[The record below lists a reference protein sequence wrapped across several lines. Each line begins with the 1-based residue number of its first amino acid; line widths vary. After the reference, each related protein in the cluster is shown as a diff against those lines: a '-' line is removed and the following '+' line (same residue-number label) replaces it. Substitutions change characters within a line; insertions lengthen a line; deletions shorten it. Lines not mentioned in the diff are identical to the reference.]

1 MRFRGRF
8 FIPFSFSIMRYFVT
22 SESVTAGHPDKVCD
36 QISDAILDA
45 CLAEDPDS
53 RVACETLVTTGTA
66 IVSGEITTKARVDYT
81 NLVRKTIC
89 DIGYDEQ
96 EACFDGKDIG
106 VHLLINTQSPDIAMG
121 VDTGGAGDQG
131 LMYGYATNETP
142 NYLPAPISFAHAL
155 SKRLGQVRKDKTL
168 PYLLPDGKT
177 QVTVEYEGNK
187 IIRIDTVVVSNQHRA
202 SVSQEELH
210 EGIRREVIVP
220 MLGHLIDDQ
229 TKIHINPTG
238 NFVIGGPK
246 GDCGLTGRKIIVDTY
261 GGVGRHGGGAFS
273 GKDPSKVDRSGAYIA
288 RYLAKNIVAAGLAD
302 RCEIQISYAIGVA
315 QPVSVYLELFD
326 TEKVDKQSIIDC
338 VKNNF
343 DLSPRGIIT
352 KLNLKNPIYQKTA
365 SYGHFG
371 RDDVSWEAL
380 DSVDVFKKLLG

>member
-1 MRFRGRF
+1 MK
-8 FIPFSFSIMRYFVT
+8 YFVT

-45 CLAEDPDS
+45 CLREDPDS

-81 NLVRKTIC
+81 SVVRKTIC
-89 DIGYDEQ
+89 DIGYNET
-96 EACFDGKDIG
+96 EACYDGNDIG

-155 SKRLGQVRKDKTL
+155 SKQLGEVRKNGTL

-177 QVTVEYEGNK
+177 QVTVEYEGHK
-187 IIRIDTVVVSNQHRA
+187 IIRIDTVVVSNQHRKN
-202 SVSQEELH
+202 VTQEELH
-210 EGIRREVIVP
+210 AGIKKEVIIP
-220 MLGHLIDDQ
+220 TLGHLIDDR
-229 TKIHINPTG
+229 TTIHINPTG
-238 NFVIGGPK
+238 NFNIGGPK

-288 RYLAKNIVAAGLAD
+288 RYLAKNIVAA
-302 RCEIQISYAIGVA
+302 
-315 QPVSVYLELFD
+315 
-326 TEKVDKQSIIDC
+326 
-338 VKNNF
+338 
-343 DLSPRGIIT
+343 
-352 KLNLKNPIYQKTA
+352 
-365 SYGHFG
+365 
-371 RDDVSWEAL
+371 
-380 DSVDVFKKLLG
+380 

>member
-1 MRFRGRF
+1 
-8 FIPFSFSIMRYFVT
+8 MRYFVT

-45 CLAEDPDS
+45 CLTEDPNS

-81 NLVRKTIC
+81 SVVRKTIC
-89 DIGYDEQ
+89 DIGYNET
-96 EACFDGKDIG
+96 EACFDGNDIG

-155 SKRLGQVRKDKTL
+155 SKRLGEVRKNGTL

-177 QVTVEYEGNK
+177 QVTVEYDGHA
-187 IIRIDTVVVSNQHRA
+187 IIRIDTIVVSNQHRA
-202 SVSQEELH
+202 SVTQEALH
-210 EGIRREVIVP
+210 AWIKKEVIIP
-220 MLGHLIDDQ
+220 TLGHLIDNK
-229 TKIHINPTG
+229 TTIHINPTG

-261 GGVGRHGGGAFS
+261 GGVGRHWGWAFS

-288 RYLAKNIVAAGLAD
+288 RYLAKNIVAAWLCD
-302 RCEIQISYAIGVA
+302 KCEIQISYAIGVA
-315 QPVSVYLELFD
+315 QPVSVYLEMFD
-326 TEKVDKQSIIDC
+326 TEKIDKQLIIDC
-338 VKNNF
+338 VRDNF

-371 RDDVSWEAL
+371 RDDVSWEVL
-380 DSVDVFKKLLG
+380 DSVEIFRKLAA

>member
-1 MRFRGRF
+1 
-8 FIPFSFSIMRYFVT
+8 MRYFVT

-45 CLAEDPDS
+45 CLAQDPHS

-81 NLVRKTIC
+81 SVVRKTIC
-89 DIGYDEQ
+89 DIGYNET
-96 EACFDGKDIG
+96 EACFDGNDIG

-155 SKRLGQVRKDKTL
+155 SKRLGEARKNGIL

-177 QVTVEYEGNK
+177 QVTVEYEGHK
-187 IIRIDTVVVSNQHRA
+187 IIRIDTVVVSNQHRS
-202 SVSQEELH
+202 SVTQEELH
-210 EGIRREVIVP
+210 AGIKKEVIVP
-220 MLGHLIDDQ
+220 TLGHLIDEN

-315 QPVSVYLELFD
+315 EPVSVYLEMFD
-326 TEKVDKQSIIDC
+326 TEKVDKKAIIDC

-380 DSVDVFKKLLG
+380 DSVEVFQKLMR